1 MEILGQI
8 KSSFIDYPGKICTV
22 LFTGGCNFRCGYCH
36 NPDIVNRTVRTL
48 DQNEIL
54 KFLDKRKKY
63 LDGVCI
69 SGGEPTLQ
77 KELYEFIQEIK
88 SLGYLVKLDTNGTRP
103 EVISR
108 LLEGKMLDYIA
119 MDVKGPLHKYQQ
131 IVEISVDTEIIK
143 ESIQLLINADIDYEF
158 RTTIH
163 KEILREE
170 DLLQIAKLIQNAK
183 RYSIQNIKI
192 SGPLLN
198 KENTYTAF
206 SKDELDRIENDL
218 KTYVKEL
225 NVRY

>member
-119 MDVKGPLHKYQQ
+119 MDVKGPYINTNK
-131 IVEISVDTEIIK
+131 
-143 ESIQLLINADIDYEF
+143 LL
-158 RTTIH
+158 
-163 KEILREE
+163 K
-170 DLLQIAKLIQNAK
+170 
-183 RYSIQNIKI
+183 
-192 SGPLLN
+192 
-198 KENTYTAF
+198 
-206 SKDELDRIENDL
+206 
-218 KTYVKEL
+218 
-225 NVRY
+225 